1 MEYIATPYLLLISGM
16 WILTAIYV
24 YMDSSKR
31 NKNALLWSFF
41 TLIFGLIALIIY
53 TISVTPADN
62 GSSSDRDYRVREK
75 SSWKGEVNNNGLE
88 HYVDRYDLDDNPIV
102 RVTEGDKAAK
112 FAVSNDQVSLISKLY
127 ERKYD
132 DEWLEKAEDHIE
144 ANLDNINQ
152 M

>member
-1 MEYIATPYLLLISGM
+1 MKYIATPYLLLIGGI

-41 TLIFGLIALIIY
+41 TLVFGLIALIIY
-53 TISVTPADN
+53 TISITPADN
-62 GSSSDRDYRVREK
+62 GSSSDRGYKVREK
-75 SSWKGEVNNNGLE
+75 SSWEGEVNNNDLE
-88 HYVDRYDLDDNPIV
+88 HHVDRYDLDDNPIV
-102 RVTEGDKAAK
+102 RVTEGNKAAN
-112 FAVSNDQVSLISKLY
+112 FEVSNDQVSLISGLY
-127 ERKYD
+127 KRKYG
-132 DEWLEKAEDHIE
+132 DEWLEKAEGHIE